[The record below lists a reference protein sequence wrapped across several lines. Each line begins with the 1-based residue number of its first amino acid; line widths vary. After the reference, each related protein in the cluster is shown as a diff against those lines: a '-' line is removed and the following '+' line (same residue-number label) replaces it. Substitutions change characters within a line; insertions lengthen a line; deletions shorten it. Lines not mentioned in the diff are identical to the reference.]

1 MQREGDNGATECHC
15 MTVYITNKFYTPIYS
30 CMQNQSI
37 Y

>member
-1 MQREGDNGATECHC
+1 MQREGDDGATECHC
-15 MTVYITNKFYTPIYS
+15 MTVYIYTPS